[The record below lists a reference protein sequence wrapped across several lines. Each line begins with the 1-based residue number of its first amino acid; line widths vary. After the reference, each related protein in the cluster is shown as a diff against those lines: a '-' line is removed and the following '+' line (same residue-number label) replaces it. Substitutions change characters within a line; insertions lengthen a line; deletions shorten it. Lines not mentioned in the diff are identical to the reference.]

1 MKSKVIMDSETITRA
16 LSRIAHEILERN
28 KGAKELRIIGIRRRG
43 IHLARRLVDKIQEL
57 EGIKPPLGTLDIT
70 LYRDDFRR
78 RSDWPSVQ
86 KTEIPFSVEDK
97 NVILVDDVLYTGRTT
112 RAAIEAIMDYGRPAS
127 IQLAVLVDRGG
138 HRELPIQADYVGIK
152 VTTIR
157 TQKVDVL
164 IKELDGR
171 DEAIVIQLESP
182 DISG

>member
-57 EGIKPPLGTLDIT
+57 AGIKPPLGTLDIT

-78 RSDWPSVQ
+78 RTDWPSVQ

-127 IQLAVLVDRGG
+127 IQLAVLVDMGG
-138 HRELPIQADYVGIK
+138 HRELPIQADYMGIK
-152 VTTIR
+152 VMTIR

-164 IKELDGR
+164 LKELDGR
-171 DEAIVIQLESP
+171 DEAIVLQLDSP
-182 DISG
+182 NEAG

>member
-1 MKSKVIMDSETITRA
+1 MKSKVIMDSETITLA
-16 LSRIAHEILERN
+16 LSRIAHEILKRN

-57 EGIKPPLGTLDIT
+57 TGIKPPLGTLDIT

-78 RSDWPSVQ
+78 RTDWPSVQ

-138 HRELPIQADYVGIK
+138 HRELPIQADYMGIK
-152 VTTIR
+152 VMTIR

-164 IKELDGR
+164 LKELDGR
-171 DEAIVIQLESP
+171 DEAIVLQLDSP
-182 DISG
+182 NEAG

>member
-1 MKSKVIMDSETITRA
+1 MDNKVIMDSETITRA

-28 KGAKELRIIGIRRRG
+28 KGAMELRIIGIRTRG
-43 IHLARRLVDKIQEL
+43 IHIARRISDKIHEL

-78 RSDWPSVQ
+78 RTDWPSVQ
-86 KTEIPFSVEDK
+86 KTEITFSVEEK

-112 RAAIEAIMDYGRPAS
+112 RAAIEAIMDYGRPDF

-138 HRELPIQADYVGIK
+138 HRELPIQADYVGTR
-152 VTTIR
+152 VMTVR
-157 TQKVDVL
+157 TQKVEVL

-171 DEAIVIQLESP
+171 DEVIILQLGSP
-182 DISG
+182 NEAR

>member
-1 MKSKVIMDSETITRA
+1 MNNKVIMDSETITRA

-28 KGAKELRIIGIRRRG
+28 KGAKELRIIGIRTRG
-43 IHLARRLVDKIQEL
+43 IHIARRLADKIQEL

-78 RSDWPSVQ
+78 KTDWPSVQ
-86 KTEIPFSVEDK
+86 KTEIAFSVEEK

-112 RAAIEAIMDYGRPAS
+112 RAAIDAIMDYGRPDF

-138 HRELPIQADYVGIK
+138 HRELPIQADYVGTR
-152 VTTIR
+152 VMTVR
-157 TQKVDVL
+157 TQKVEVL

-171 DEAIVIQLESP
+171 DEVIILQLGSP
-182 DISG
+182 NEAR

>member
-43 IHLARRLVDKIQEL
+43 IHLARRLADKIQEL
-57 EGIKPPLGTLDIT
+57 EGIRPPLGTLDIT

-78 RSDWPSVQ
+78 RSDWPSVK
-86 KTEIPFSVEDK
+86 KTEIPFPVEDK

-152 VTTIR
+152 VTTMR

-164 IKELDGR
+164 LRELDER
-171 DEAIVIQLESP
+171 DEVIVDQLDSTNV
-182 DISG
+182 GG

>member
-1 MKSKVIMDSETITRA
+1 MDSETISRA

-28 KGAKELRIIGIRRRG
+28 KGAKELRIIGIRTRG
-43 IHLARRLVDKIQEL
+43 IHLARRLADKILEL

-97 NVILVDDVLYTGRTT
+97 SVILVDDVLYTGRTT
-112 RAAIEAIMDYGRPAS
+112 RAAIDAIMDYGRPTS

-138 HRELPIQADYVGIK
+138 YRELPIQADYVGIK
-152 VTTIR
+152 VMTQR
-157 TQKVDVL
+157 TEKVGVL
-164 IKELDGR
+164 LKELDGR
-171 DEAIVIQLESP
+171 DDVIVAQLESP
-182 DISG
+182 NVGG